1 MTTRLRRSARGLAAL
16 ALAAPCLALAAAA
29 PAARAATSPEA
40 PLAGFDGAAE
50 QRAAERLAARF
61 APVTMIREQQDPPCE
76 TSAEQYQPTSVET
89 MLGNPSVWLTT
100 YVEGEGL
107 KKLKRAPTTADVAGL
122 GENHYLDLNGRVLG
136 DTCVYARDFEQLLD
150 EGKAPVVTY
159 AHIAREA
166 GHSGFALQ
174 YWFFWYFNQ
183 FNDLHEGDWEGMQ
196 VTFDADGPRQALA
209 GGEEPDKIILFQHAG
224 GERADWDAGK
234 VQKEGTHP
242 VVYPAAGSHATF
254 YDSAVYVQNGQN
266 GSGLGCD
273 VTTAP
278 LRELRPSPVLLP
290 NRVTS
295 AGEFAWLS
303 YYGRWGEREKG
314 YNNGPQGPQTKTVW
328 REPFTW
334 MEAQRS
340 TSPRL
345 PGGSLGFGSSVV
357 GAFCGTVAAAS
368 DLVNLDIES
377 RPKLIATLAVLA
389 LLLALFV
396 GFTRWGPIDLGQLRA
411 RRSFGQLA
419 RAARQLYGRHWRVLL
434 PVALVA
440 IPVVG
445 IATWL
450 AGLVGTIHTGGRGAG
465 GSGLDLELGSLLEA
479 FVRPAAMAVV
489 SAIVIVLVRLLVE
502 GEERPGFRQA
512 LRGIRGGFW
521 RVVGGQML
529 FTLGMLVLVLT
540 IVGIPFA
547 VNKYVAWSFVKQ
559 EILFEDKR
567 IRGAFHG
574 SADLVRG
581 RWWHT
586 VRFVLFLFLVT
597 QVTGP
602 VLTFALIFTALP
614 LFWVNLLGALVF
626 ALLIPYVALG
636 ETLLYLDLEVR
647 AEADGI
653 KPARCWRPWR
663 PRQFGRVR
671 RPAAEPGAAPA

>member
-1 MTTRLRRSARGLAAL
+1 M
-16 ALAAPCLALAAAA
+16 
-29 PAARAATSPEA
+29 
-40 PLAGFDGAAE
+40 
-50 QRAAERLAARF
+50 
-61 APVTMIREQQDPPCE
+61 
-76 TSAEQYQPTSVET
+76 
-89 MLGNPSVWLTT
+89 
-100 YVEGEGL
+100 
-107 KKLKRAPTTADVAGL
+107 
-122 GENHYLDLNGRVLG
+122 
-136 DTCVYARDFEQLLD
+136 
-150 EGKAPVVTY
+150 
-159 AHIAREA
+159 
-166 GHSGFALQ
+166 
-174 YWFFWYFNQ
+174 
-183 FNDLHEGDWEGMQ
+183 
-196 VTFDADGPRQALA
+196 
-209 GGEEPDKIILFQHAG
+209 
-224 GERADWDAGK
+224 
-234 VQKEGTHP
+234 
-242 VVYPAAGSHATF
+242 
-254 YDSAVYVQNGQN
+254 
-266 GSGLGCD
+266 
-273 VTTAP
+273 
-278 LRELRPSPVLLP
+278 
-290 NRVTS
+290 
-295 AGEFAWLS
+295 
-303 YYGRWGEREKG
+303 
-314 YNNGPQGPQTKTVW
+314 
-328 REPFTW
+328 
-334 MEAQRS
+334 
-340 TSPRL
+340 
-345 PGGSLGFGSSVV
+345 
-357 GAFCGTVAAAS
+357 
-368 DLVNLDIES
+368 
-377 RPKLIATLAVLA
+377 LA

-440 IPVVG
+440 IPIVG